1 MIADA
6 LARALEAQRGHPA
19 SLRVLV
25 NIWQDLERQMC

>member
-6 LARALEAQRGHPA
+6 LSRTLEAQRGHPA

-25 NIWQDLERQMC
+25 NIWQKLEKQMS